1 MEEAER
7 LLRTEEWVMN
17 EYLMLEI
24 ARQRIAERQESARI
38 SRLARDQRTAE
49 RYEHGRDGKV
59 RGVSA
64 RGDELVGLPPIP
76 DYVDGTFAKD
86 RGPTSAGPT
95 AARR

>member
-24 ARQRIAERQESARI
+24 ARQRSAEWQESARI
-38 SRLARDQRTAE
+38 SRLARDQRAADRAE
-49 RYEHGRDGKV
+49 RGRNGRV
-59 RGVSA
+59 RGVPTQ
-64 RGDELVGLPPIP
+64 GDELVGLPPIP